1 VPSIEW
7 QKLEESVQ
15 TIVGAR
21 NAFLVEMKERKEGAR
36 RILQVFVDTDDG
48 ITIAQCAEI
57 SRELGAEL
65 DAQNTISELYELEV
79 SSPGIE
85 KPLKLLRQYRKN
97 LGRKFKVQWKH
108 GNEQQTLQGTLGSIE
123 GEILIFIT
131 DKQEKVS
138 LEFSKIIES
147 IEELPW

>member
-1 VPSIEW
+1 MASIEW
-7 QKLEESVQ
+7 QKLEEIVQ
-15 TIVGAR
+15 TVVAAR
-21 NAFLVEMKERKEGAR
+21 NAFLVEMKERKEGGR
-36 RILQVFVDTDDG
+36 RIIQVFVDTDDG

-65 DAQNTISELYELEV
+65 DAQNTISESYELEV

-85 KPLKLLRQYRKN
+85 KPLKLLRQYKKN
-97 LGRKFKVQWKH
+97 LGRKFKVQWMH
-108 GNEQQTLQGTLGSIE
+108 GDEQQILRGTLASID
-123 GEILIFIT
+123 GEILT
-131 DKQEKVS
+131 LVNDKQEKVS